1 MPQLRRL
8 IPLIILALT
17 ACGESATAPP
27 AAETMTGIWVGTTA
41 GIVSVRADLVEIG
54 GAVTGSGTFTHGTDE
69 YPMLV
74 SGTHSFP
81 DVNLRVTIEGQSEM
95 DFVGTFQ
102 GSDTVV
108 GTLAVP
114 GFGPIALTIRRE

>member
-1 MPQLRRL
+1 MSQLRRL
-8 IPLIILALT
+8 LPLVILALA

-27 AAETMTGIWVGTTA
+27 AAETMTGTWVGTT
-41 GIVSVRADLVEIG
+41 GIVSVRADLVEAG
-54 GAVTGSGTFTHGTDE
+54 GAVTGSGTFTHGSDE
-69 YPMLV
+69 YPILV

-81 DVNLRVTIEGQSEM
+81 DVNLRVTIEGQAEM
-95 DFVGTFQ
+95 DFAGTFQ
-102 GSDTVV
+102 GSDTVA